1 MFKFDNKNTRTMLM
15 TSFWVFY
22 SLSTHLIPF
31 SSVSI
36 VYFEQVNVRWEMHFI
51 NDENVAPNGS
61 NFAFES

>member
-1 MFKFDNKNTRTMLM
+1 M

-36 VYFEQVNVRWEMHFI
+36 VSFEQVNVRWEMHFI